1 MNLAAIVHEATQRWC
16 FCVHPGTFV
25 IRIQTAKDDLR
36 SVRIHTRDKYIPLD
50 RKDTRMVT
58 PMRKVACDGLH
69 DYYEAVLS
77 FDLVCL
83 RYCFEL
89 EDLNGQILYLAN
101 DGFVPAIPE
110 DKERHFDCCQNL
122 REEALFQV
130 PEWAKHSVIYQI
142 FPSRFASDQA
152 VQDSHWYQAPIGPLE
167 DLGGNLRG
175 IIARLDHIRDLG
187 ADVIYMTPIFQSRS
201 SHKYDSI
208 DYYTIDPNLGT
219 EAELIELVEKAHA
232 MGMKVVL
239 DAVFNH
245 TGTDFFAFQDLKTNQ
260 ENSPYR
266 DWYYPQSF
274 PLHDAPIPNY
284 KCFGY
289 FGHMPKV
296 NLRNPEAARY
306 FTDVALYWLEKAGID
321 GWRLDVADEVSHAF
335 WQNFR
340 REIKARFPDALIVGE
355 IWHHAPDFL
364 QGDQW
369 DSMMNYPFFRAVED
383 FAATGAI
390 TASAYLG
397 RLGHIRGNTHS
408 NCYPVLWNL
417 VGSHDTAR
425 LLHRCGENRRRQR
438 FAAALQLLWP
448 GMPMIYYGDEV
459 GMTGGPDPDC
469 RRGMLWDEEKQDI
482 HTLNWYKSLIRLR
495 KSIPAIT
502 EGRFAGSHTDDES
515 GLIRITRELNGET
528 IALIFLGKENP
539 ISLPEFTGKT
549 DLITGDVFSG
559 ELDGYSAMVF
569 RI

>member
-16 FCVHPGTFV
+16 FCVTPGTFV
-25 IRIQTAKDDLR
+25 IRLQTAKDDLR
-36 SVRIHTRDKYIPLD
+36 NVRIHTRDKYIPLD
-50 RKDTRMVT
+50 RMDTRTVH
-58 PMRKVACDGLH
+58 PMQKVACDGLH
-69 DYYEAVLS
+69 DYYEVTLS
-77 FDLVCL
+77 FQMVCM

-89 EDLNGQILYLAN
+89 EDLDGNVLFLN
-101 DGFVPAIPE
+101 NNGFVPSIPD

-122 REEALFQV
+122 REEELFRV
-130 PEWAKHSVIYQI
+130 PQWAKHSVIYQI
-142 FPSRFASDQA
+142 FPSRFASDRPVEDA
-152 VQDSHWYQAPIGPLE
+152 HWYQAPIGPMT

-175 IIARLDHIRDLG
+175 IIRHLDHIRDLG

-201 SHKYDSI
+201 SHKYDTI
-208 DYYTIDPNLGT
+208 DYYTIDPDFGT
-219 EAELIELVEKAHA
+219 EVDLIELVNKAHS
-232 MGMKVVL
+232 MGMKVIL

-245 TGTDFFAFQDLKTNQ
+245 TGTDFFAFRDLKNNQ

-266 DWYYPQSF
+266 GWYYPQSF
-274 PLHDAPIPNY
+274 PLHDTPVPNY

-296 NLRNPEAARY
+296 NLHNPNAARY

-321 GWRLDVADEVSHAF
+321 GWRLDVADEVSHGF

-340 REIKARFPDALIVGE
+340 REIKDRFPDALIIGE

-369 DSMMNYPFFRAVED
+369 DSIMNYPFYHAVED
-383 FAATGAI
+383 FAARGSI
-390 TASAYLG
+390 SASRYLD

-425 LLHRCGENRRRQR
+425 LLHRCGENRARQR

-469 RRGMLWDEEKQDI
+469 RRGMLWEETRQDAQ
-482 HTLNWYKSLIRLR
+482 TLNWYKSLIRLR
-495 KSIPAIT
+495 NTVPAIT
-502 EGRFAGSHTDDES
+502 EGHLVDSCTDDET
-515 GLIRITRELNGET
+515 GLIQITRSLNDET
-528 IALIFLGKENP
+528 VTLLFLGKEEAVP
-539 ISLPEFTGKT
+539 LPEYAGKT
-549 DLITGDVFSG
+549 DLITGKVFPG
-559 ELDGYSAMVF
+559 KLDGYSAAVF
-569 RI
+569 RT